1 MSNER
6 NRTPS
11 EYIDYGLY
19 LYFLGLSLRNVVK
32 ALSYLNIVKRSH
44 VTIWNWIQKFHP
56 KKMSLV
62 ERKEV
67 SEYIVDET
75 VLKAG
80 SENIWLWVATEP
92 ENGQFLAQTI
102 SKERSMFVAERFLSS
117 IIRDYGKHVVSTD
130 GGTWYPQACEFL
142 KMEHHIHSSMEKSLI
157 ERKMQYIKDRTEGFD
172 DYFPCRIK
180 NCKLNHVKNWLNL
193 FVSCHN
199 EEMINA

>member
-1 MSNER
+1 MSNKR

-56 KKMSLV
+56 RKTSLE

-75 VLKAG
+75 VIKAG

-92 ENGQFLAQTI
+92 ENSQFLAQTI
-102 SKERSMFVAERFLSS
+102 SKERNMFVAERFLSD
-117 IIRDYGKHVVSTD
+117 IVRDYGKHAVSTD

-142 KMEHHIHSSMEKSLI
+142 KIQHHVHSSIEKSLI
-157 ERKMQYIKDRTEGFD
+157 ERRIKYIKDRTKF
-172 DYFPCRIK
+172 R
-180 NCKLNHVKNWLNL
+180 
-193 FVSCHN
+193 
-199 EEMINA
+199 